1 MFGLKAWVNPFKKM
15 STVRLFERL
24 VFKGYK
30 GVFFALEYRKRN
42 FPSLYCL
49 KKKSWKNG
57 HFGKNHGL
65 NSLEKCQFFGFLNFF
80 PYSLEKRFL
89 L

>member
-49 KKKSWKNG
+49 KKKVGKMAILE
-57 HFGKNHGL
+57 KNHGL
-65 NSLEKCQFFGFLNFF
+65 TPLEKCQFFDFLNFF
-80 PYSLEKRFL
+80 PYSLERRFSR
-89 L
+89 